1 MVKILTFYI
10 ILTLIF
16 TMSEKG
22 LKLKLKLDDIFR
34 ILYDAY
40 DVWKSK
46 NNNLQGQSNR
56 RNMRDRSCQVKRPW
70 QNK

>member
-1 MVKILTFYI
+1 
-10 ILTLIF
+10 
-16 TMSEKG
+16 MSEKG
-22 LKLKLKLDDIFR
+22 LKLKLKLDDLFR

-70 QNK
+70 QNKWLVSKLQEHWAE

>member
-1 MVKILTFYI
+1 
-10 ILTLIF
+10 
-16 TMSEKG
+16 MSEKG